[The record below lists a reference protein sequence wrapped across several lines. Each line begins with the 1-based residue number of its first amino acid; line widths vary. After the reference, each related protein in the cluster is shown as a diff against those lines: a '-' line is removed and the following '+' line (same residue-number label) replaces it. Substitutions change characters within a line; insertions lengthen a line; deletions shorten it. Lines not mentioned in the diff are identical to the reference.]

1 MKNKTAVLMAILL
14 MAGVSLNGQDQPKK
28 FYFPT
33 IDWTT
38 GWAGGFKVGTLG
50 AGLEAVKSVNS
61 NWNARLGFSLL
72 PFPVNQ
78 EIHISN
84 LGLDISSKNRVG
96 GVNLQADFFFKPWFY
111 FTGGL
116 LVNLIHSKML
126 ITLTDT
132 VDYGDIAI
140 TPGQVGS
147 LTANVRPGWIVSPFL
162 GVGFG
167 NAMPVNKKVWFNVE
181 LGAIYGGKP
190 HFRLEADGMISP
202 TASAENEK
210 ALRTAFKSFRFYP
223 LFSAQVNYR
232 IR

>member
-1 MKNKTAVLMAILL
+1 MKNKIIAILTFVFI
-14 MAGVSLNGQDQPKK
+14 AGGLAVSQNQPKK
-28 FYFPT
+28 FYFPKV
-33 IDWTT
+33 DWAT

-50 AGLEAVKSVNS
+50 PGLEAVKSVND
-61 NWNARLGFSLL
+61 NWNARAGFSFL
-72 PFPVNQ
+72 PFAVDR
-78 EIHISN
+78 EITISN
-84 LGLDISSKNRVG
+84 LGLDISTKNRLG

-116 LVNLIHSKML
+116 LVNLIHSKMY

-132 VDYGDIAI
+132 VDYGDIPI

-162 GVGFG
+162 GVGLG

-190 HFRLEADGMISP
+190 HFRLEADGMVSP

-210 ALRTAFKSFRFYP
+210 ALKTAFKGFRFYP
-223 LFSAQVNYR
+223 MFSAQVNYR